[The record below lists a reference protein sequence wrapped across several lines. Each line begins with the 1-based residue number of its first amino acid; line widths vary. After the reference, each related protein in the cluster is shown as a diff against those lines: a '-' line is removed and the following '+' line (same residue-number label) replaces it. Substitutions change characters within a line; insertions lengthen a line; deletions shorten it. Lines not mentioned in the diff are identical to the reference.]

1 MSYECPHCQS
11 ENTNKLSISYEN
23 GLTQV
28 RTQTAGIGGLLGLF
42 GPAIGVGLARTRG
55 THQTGTSL
63 RVAPPKKKSIIMAA
77 LAFYQAM
84 FLGQGVAVLLTR
96 LYPAMKSSAFI
107 LVFFFLV
114 AWIAYL
120 VHVVRFNRRV
130 WPRAMSEW
138 NERFICNRCGEI
150 FRPGL

>member
-28 RTQTAGIGGLLGLF
+28 RTRTAGIGGLIGLF

-63 RVAPPKKKSIIMAA
+63 RAAPPRKKSYIK
-77 LAFYQAM
+77 
-84 FLGQGVAVLLTR
+84 
-96 LYPAMKSSAFI
+96 PFI
-107 LVFFFLV
+107 LSFIIGWFSSLAIPLHSASADLRGNVTVEVFLLV
-114 AWIAYL
+114 LAVYL
-120 VHVVRFNRRV
+120 FYTFRFNMMV
-130 WPRAMSEW
+130 WPKQVAAW
-138 NERFICNRCGEI
+138 NELFVCNRCGEI
-150 FRPGL
+150 FTPTL